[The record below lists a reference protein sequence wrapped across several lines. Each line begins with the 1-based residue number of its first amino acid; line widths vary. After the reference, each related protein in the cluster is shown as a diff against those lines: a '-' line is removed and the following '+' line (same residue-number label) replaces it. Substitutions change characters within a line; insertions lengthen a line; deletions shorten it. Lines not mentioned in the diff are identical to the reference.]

1 MTKKKQPLSEEIL
14 LQLFEGNEAK
24 HSVDVL
30 PGKVKAVISNLN
42 AKDQLDIEAEMSATD
57 GSNAYILHL
66 YSLKLLSKT
75 IIEYNGQSFE
85 NSKECERF
93 LEKLPSMVLDKL
105 VKLQNDFE
113 KLIREA
119 LQIETVDDTFFAKE
133 GTSDESKQPL
143 ETSPSA
149 KKTVSEK

>member
-113 KLIREA
+113 KLIRETNQTY
-119 LQIETVDDTFFAKE
+119 LFSSGVVHNIILISLFKLSILCRIPDLIK
-133 GTSDESKQPL
+133 
-143 ETSPSA
+143 
-149 KKTVSEK
+149 